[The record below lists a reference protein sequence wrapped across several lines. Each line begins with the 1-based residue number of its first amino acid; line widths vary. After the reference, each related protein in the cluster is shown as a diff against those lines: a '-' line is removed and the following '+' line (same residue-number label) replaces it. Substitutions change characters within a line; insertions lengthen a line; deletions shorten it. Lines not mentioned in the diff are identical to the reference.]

1 MTING
6 SEAKEPARTGA
17 VAETTHQLNK
27 SPHETSEAT
36 TKTEDEQGHTED
48 NHQTEASKHQYT
60 TKRDWTEKVT
70 QFISREWAKNFNRAR
85 SHFSIVVIVCYFNN
99 VNKSDNA
106 NMKQALETQQKEK
119 ERIKK
124 SHTNDG
130 KCEYSCKICR
140 FD

>member
-1 MTING
+1 MRHQRQPQRLKMNKAILKTITKQKRRNINIQPNVTGLKKSHNSSLENG
-6 SEAKEPARTGA
+6 
-17 VAETTHQLNK
+17 Q
-27 SPHETSEAT
+27 
-36 TKTEDEQGHTED
+36 
-48 NHQTEASKHQYT
+48 
-60 TKRDWTEKVT
+60 
-70 QFISREWAKNFNRAR
+70 NFNRAR

-119 ERIKK
+119 GTNKK